1 MSKIFEKINIALNNA
16 LKNKD
21 AERVLTLRS
30 IVSQKKDRE
39 IELRTSDQKEVSDI
53 DVVNILL
60 KMTKQRK
67 ESMDMYE
74 KGGRADLVNK
84 EKLEIKIIEEFL
96 PQQMNDEEIGKS
108 CKEVSE
114 ETGAQSIKDMGK
126 VMKILRDKHIGTM
139 DFAKAGKFLKEYL
152 QK

>member
-67 ESMDMYE
+67 ESLEMYE

-84 EKLEIKIIEEFL
+84 EKLEIKIIEEF
-96 PQQMNDEEIGKS
+96 
-108 CKEVSE
+108 
-114 ETGAQSIKDMGK
+114 
-126 VMKILRDKHIGTM
+126 
-139 DFAKAGKFLKEYL
+139 
-152 QK
+152 